1 MFRLLTE
8 NHLLLDSLSTA
19 ILAEDNAEQSLKKYD
34 LLILPG
40 IAHLS
45 DKQIQTIDE
54 FVDRGGKLMMTGEAI
69 FLDDRGLPK
78 NGCGLQCIGVEKI
91 VMNSETM
98 RSAYF
103 RIHADQKKDIFEDTD
118 LIFLDGNYL
127 YTTMKERATSLWTLV
142 PPSVYGPPE
151 KCFID
156 KSESDWPG
164 VIKYSHGEGKTAYF
178 PWNIGRLYYRHSS
191 PGHEKAFLSV
201 LLELCDGQRQVV
213 TNAHPLVEINLLA
226 QTGKYILTLV
236 NSSGHQSTAFF
247 EPIPMSD
254 IEVKVKLPEAVSS
267 AFSLKLN
274 KEVPLWQDGEYSGI
288 KLERLKLFDTIVMEV
303 ET

>member
-1 MFRLLTE
+1 M
-8 NHLLLDSLSTA
+8 N
-19 ILAEDNAEQSLKKYD
+19 
-34 LLILPG
+34 
-40 IAHLS
+40 
-45 DKQIQTIDE
+45 
-54 FVDRGGKLMMTGEAI
+54 GE
-69 FLDDRGLPK
+69 K
-78 NGCGLQCIGVEKI
+78 
-91 VMNSETM
+91 M

-103 RIHADQKKDIFEDTD
+103 RIHADRKKGMFEDTD

-127 YTTMKERATSLWTLV
+127 CVTMKEGATSLWTLI
-142 PPSVYGPPE
+142 PPSAYGPPE

-164 VIKYSHGEGKTAYF
+164 IIKYSYGEGKTAYF

-201 LLELCDGQRQVV
+201 LLGLCDGQRQIV
-213 TNAHPLVEINLLA
+213 TNAHPLVEINLFA
-226 QTGKYILTLV
+226 QTGRYILNLV

-254 IEVKVKLPEAVSS
+254 IEVKMKLPEQVRS

-274 KEVPLWQDGEYSGI
+274 KAVHLWQDGEYFCI
-288 KLERLKLFDTIVMEV
+288 KLERLELFDTIVMEV
-303 ET
+303 N